1 MPALNVTSR
10 PKPAVAF
17 KYTGYLQSLI
27 EAQEFI
33 TANGFKVTSMSMNS
47 VEDMKFNV
55 SLVYHKALTPTPTT
69 TPPTTLYTT
78 GTLNL
83 SEGYLIIHDNSG
95 TILFAKQAGFEEDYD
110 INQ

>member
-33 TANGFKVTSMSMNS
+33 TANGFNVTSMSMNS

-55 SLVYHKALTPTPTT
+55 SLVYHKALTPPTPH
-69 TPPTTLYTT
+69 TT
-78 GTLNL
+78 GTLKI
-83 SEGYLIIHDNSG
+83 SEGYLIIPDNSG
-95 TILFAKQAGFEEDYD
+95 TILFAKQADFEEDYD